1 MARKHSSSGD
11 DIRDSV
17 GLLISI
23 LIRYPEVGSINYEP
37 TDHLLKFTFM
47 VGRIIADD
55 EWFSFRETTM
65 NCVATLNFLEQQKP
79 EVVSIDYSTYEGISI
94 IEVKRDVATFRQDEL
109 VVITRML
116 EECFGQD
123 ILAEGDDEPSLLEE
137 DLLAQEELIG
147 HMLENVKGAV
157 PDKRLIAF
165 REAGRVLVFNK

>member
-1 MARKHSSSGD
+1 MARKHSTSSD

-37 TDHLLKFTFM
+37 ADHLLKFTFV
-47 VGRIIADD
+47 VGRVIAAD
-55 EWFSFRETTM
+55 EWINFRETTM
-65 NCVATLNFLEQQKP
+65 NCIAALNFLEQQEP
-79 EVVSIDYSTYEGISI
+79 EVVSIDYSCYEGISL

-116 EECFGQD
+116 KECFGQD
-123 ILAEGDDEPSLLEE
+123 VLAEGDDEHLLLEE

-157 PDKRLIAF
+157 PDKKLIAF

>member
-1 MARKHSSSGD
+1 MARKHSTSSD

-47 VGRIIADD
+47 VGRIIAPD
-55 EWFSFRETTM
+55 EWLSFRETVTGCIAAM
-65 NCVATLNFLEQQKP
+65 NFLEQQEA
-79 EVVSIDYSTYEGISI
+79 EVASIDYSTYEGISM
-94 IEVKRDVATFRQDEL
+94 IEVKRDVTTFRQDEL
-109 VVITRML
+109 VVITGVL
-116 EECFGQD
+116 KESFGQD
-123 ILAEGDDEPSLLEE
+123 ILAEGDDEHLLEE